1 MNIAV
6 LFGGISTERNV
17 SLVGGKAVIEALR
30 RKGHNVIPIDPAFG
44 VDKERKAEALLTTN
58 LDNNIANFNT
68 IEDLSVFNPRSYIEC
83 VNSNLFDNI
92 DCAFIVLHGKYG
104 EDGTIQSLLDLRGIK
119 YTGSN
124 PKASAIA
131 MDKAISKTIF
141 AANRLLTPQWEVL
154 TRGDADD
161 EDVLKYVIKSFG
173 KKIVVK
179 PADQGSTIGLSIID
193 DGYTDTLADAIKYAG
208 NYSNNILIEKHIK
221 GRELTVAILDGE
233 PLPIIEIIPEDDG
246 FYDYE
251 HKYTKGKTNFICP
264 DDIPADIVDFTQ
276 NVAIAA
282 YNSLDCS
289 CFGRVDFILDA
300 EGQPYLLEVNTIP
313 GFSTSSLVPKA
324 AFEIGLD
331 FDNLCERLVTIALKN
346 DM

>member
-44 VDKERKAEALLTTN
+44 NDKERKSEALLTTDLN
-58 LDNNIANFNT
+58 ENISNFNT
-68 IEDLSVFNPRSYIEC
+68 IEELSIFNPRSYIEC
-83 VNSNLFDNI
+83 VSSNLFDNI

-124 PKASAIA
+124 SKSSAIA
-131 MDKAISKTIF
+131 MDKSISKSIF
-141 AANRLLTPQWEVL
+141 TANRLLTPHWEL
-154 TRGDADD
+154 LSPSDADD
-161 EDVLKYVIKSFG
+161 EEVLKYIIKSFG

-193 DGYTDTLADAIKYAG
+193 DGYIDTFAEAIKYAG
-208 NYSNNILIEKHIK
+208 NYSNNILIEKYIA
-221 GRELTVAILDGE
+221 GRELTIAILDGE
-233 PLPIIEIIPEDDG
+233 ALPVIEIIPEDG
-246 FYDYE
+246 FYDYD
-251 HKYTKGKTNFICP
+251 HKYRKNKTNFICP
-264 DDIPADIVDFTQ
+264 DNIPADIVDFTQ
-276 NVAIAA
+276 SVATAA

-289 CFGRVDFILDA
+289 CFGRVDFILDD

-313 GFSTSSLVPKA
+313 GFSTSSLFPKA
-324 AFEIGLD
+324 ALEIGLD
-331 FDNLCERLVTIALKN
+331 FDNLCEKLVNITLGN
-346 DM
+346 NL